1 MKKRHKL
8 YLKLNLISLFFIVA
22 SFIFTTL
29 AWFAYSGLS
38 KLETEIDVKAWYIEL
53 SKSGETVSNNVVISL
68 PTIYPGMDTVSEVID
83 IQNFGDSDAE
93 LSYKIISARILNDEF
108 VTSEELD
115 SDTLEDTLS
124 HEYPFHVNI
133 GLSNKVVLA
142 ETGTGSFEVSVSWP
156 LDSGNDSLDSE
167 WGKNAYQFDKN
178 EKFQK
183 QFNSKYVIRPSI
195 QIVINVTAEQYVE
208 SEKSSSRDYV
218 FGKKILFDPVNNKF
232 CTELSTICMSTT
244 VIDANN
250 KLNSETITLLPNIY
264 STYESS
270 TYDEYQNTFNRV
282 TNGWTVEHRSLTVSD
297 LLKVIST
304 DVKNS
309 YLVAP
314 TLSNSIIGN
323 MKNSNR
329 ITEITNKAISYNG
342 YFTFLNDKF
351 KYLYT
356 SNSCYWLGDNYND
369 NQAFALTK
377 IDTITS
383 KIYGEDKSSICE
395 VMPVIIAK
403 KSDVIVTNETNDL

>member
-83 IQNFGDSDAE
+83 IQNLGDSDAE

-156 LDSGNDSLDSE
+156 LNSGNDSLDSE
-167 WGKNAYQFDKN
+167 WG
-178 EKFQK
+178 EKCL
-183 QFNSKYVIRPSI
+183 SIR
-195 QIVINVTAEQYVE
+195 
-208 SEKSSSRDYV
+208 
-218 FGKKILFDPVNNKF
+218 
-232 CTELSTICMSTT
+232 
-244 VIDANN
+244 
-250 KLNSETITLLPNIY
+250 
-264 STYESS
+264 
-270 TYDEYQNTFNRV
+270 
-282 TNGWTVEHRSLTVSD
+282 
-297 LLKVIST
+297 
-304 DVKNS
+304 
-309 YLVAP
+309 
-314 TLSNSIIGN
+314 
-323 MKNSNR
+323 
-329 ITEITNKAISYNG
+329 
-342 YFTFLNDKF
+342 
-351 KYLYT
+351 
-356 SNSCYWLGDNYND
+356 
-369 NQAFALTK
+369 
-377 IDTITS
+377 
-383 KIYGEDKSSICE
+383 
-395 VMPVIIAK
+395 
-403 KSDVIVTNETNDL
+403 

>member
-329 ITEITNKAISYNG
+329 ITEITNKAI
-342 YFTFLNDKF
+342 
-351 KYLYT
+351 
-356 SNSCYWLGDNYND
+356 YND

-395 VMPVIIAK
+395 VMPVIIVK

>member
-1 MKKRHKL
+1 
-8 YLKLNLISLFFIVA
+8 
-22 SFIFTTL
+22 
-29 AWFAYSGLS
+29 
-38 KLETEIDVKAWYIEL
+38 
-53 SKSGETVSNNVVISL
+53 
-68 PTIYPGMDTVSEVID
+68 
-83 IQNFGDSDAE
+83 
-93 LSYKIISARILNDEF
+93 
-108 VTSEELD
+108 
-115 SDTLEDTLS
+115 
-124 HEYPFHVNI
+124 
-133 GLSNKVVLA
+133 
-142 ETGTGSFEVSVSWP
+142 
-156 LDSGNDSLDSE
+156 
-167 WGKNAYQFDKN
+167 
-178 EKFQK
+178 
-183 QFNSKYVIRPSI
+183 
-195 QIVINVTAEQYVE
+195 
-208 SEKSSSRDYV
+208 
-218 FGKKILFDPVNNKF
+218 
-232 CTELSTICMSTT
+232 MSTT